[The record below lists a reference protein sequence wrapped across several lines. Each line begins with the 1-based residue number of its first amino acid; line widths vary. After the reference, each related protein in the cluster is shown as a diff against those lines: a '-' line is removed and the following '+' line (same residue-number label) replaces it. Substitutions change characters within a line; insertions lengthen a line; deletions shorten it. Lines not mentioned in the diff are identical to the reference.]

1 MADRGE
7 SLHLRNLCVH
17 IKGSR
22 MTRLPPVDP
31 EDGLGPIDL
40 DRVIID
46 REYRRALMLRLRSE
60 AKAETPAESSAVP
73 DQAPET
79 RKD

>member
-7 SLHLRNLCVH
+7 PLHVRNLCVQ
-17 IKGSR
+17 IEGSR
-22 MTRLPPVDP
+22 MTRLPPLDP
-31 EDGLGPIDL
+31 KDELGPIDL
-40 DRVIID
+40 DRLIID
-46 REYRRALMLRLRSE
+46 GEYRRALMLRLRNE
-60 AKAETPAESSAVP
+60 AKADPAESSSVP